1 MTRDTNEQNGHLL
14 ITGCFPTTL
23 LMVRNFTGVL
33 ACFKVPL
40 HVSQS
45 SNGTPLP
52 FRLPHLLDWIKNI
65 ASVPILGSIYTS
77 KDSTFGKAIKHEQF
91 YKKAPVLS
99 VTKIFPEPSMT
110 FSHLFVLK
118 REGQF
123 GKNGRVLNYVC

>member
-91 YKKAPVLS
+91 YKKGLATS
-99 VTKIFPEPSMT
+99 TGAFCHKDFP
-110 FSHLFVLK
+110 
-118 REGQF
+118 
-123 GKNGRVLNYVC
+123 